1 MLYNLPAMPTT
12 VEQLLKYKF
21 FSNLPPMDLTR
32 LAENSVVKEYKTD
45 DALTRAGEIWPYLFL
60 IADGKVNA
68 IKDSIEGRS
77 LVVAELEKGDI
88 FWGLAFFLDNTQNPV
103 TLQFTCPSTAF
114 LWQKERILPLMLERG
129 RLTWDLSQLMV
140 VRMLHA
146 SQVIE
151 ELAFTPVAGRLARL
165 LLDFPGKGESGPI
178 SRSLTLEEMAARIG
192 STREVVCRFLQRF
205 ADAGMIRITRTEFEI
220 TDGGKLTNVALKVK
234 S

>member
-1 MLYNLPAMPTT
+1 MKTTLALLRQFPFFASLPAT
-12 VEQLLKYKF
+12 
-21 FSNLPPMDLTR
+21 DLTR
-32 LAENSVVKEYKTD
+32 LADFAVVKDYTTD
-45 DALTRAGEIWPYLFL
+45 DSLTRAGEIWPYLFL

-114 LWQKERILPLMLERG
+114 LWHKEKILPLMLERG
-129 RLTWDLSQLMV
+129 KLTWELSQLMV
-140 VRMLHA
+140 VRMLQA

-165 LLDFPGKGESGPI
+165 LLDYPGKGESGPI